1 MFGFISKWNRLPSS
15 YEKEGFPWY
24 SEGQW
29 NCKNYCIFIQA
40 VFFIVLTISYSS
52 VAWNECHDNTM
63 NCNSV
68 HETHGYVAFWQNE
81 SILLWLSFSP
91 VIYLSCLLHPTESL
105 RELIN
110 SLQVTQLSHL
120 FSFLPHH
127 LCSVQITLR
136 GFAWRSHMAYL
147 PSSNLSLK
155 LFFSL

>member
-1 MFGFISKWNRLPSS
+1 MEQAAFQLWKRRLPMILWRPMDLQELL
-15 YEKEGFPWY
+15 YFYPG
-24 SEGQW
+24 
-29 NCKNYCIFIQA
+29 C
-40 VFFIVLTISYSS
+40 FFIVLTISYSS

-63 NCNSV
+63 NCSSV

>member
-1 MFGFISKWNRLPSS
+1 
-15 YEKEGFPWY
+15 
-24 SEGQW
+24 
-29 NCKNYCIFIQA
+29 
-40 VFFIVLTISYSS
+40 
-52 VAWNECHDNTM
+52 M
-63 NCNSV
+63 NCSSV

-136 GFAWRSHMAYL
+136 GFAWRSHRAYL

-155 LFFSL
+155 LFFSFLLLSPGSVGQTSLASMHSLSGALHLETKIFNSVQVTQWWNTALGK